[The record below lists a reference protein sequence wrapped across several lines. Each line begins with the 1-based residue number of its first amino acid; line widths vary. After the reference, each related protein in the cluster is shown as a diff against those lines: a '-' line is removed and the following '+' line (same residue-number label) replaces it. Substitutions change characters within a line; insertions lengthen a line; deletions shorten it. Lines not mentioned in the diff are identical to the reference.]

1 MPSVGLL
8 VLCLTLISVGTQ
20 GNTNNIVSKFL
31 ETKQSCLDASQLTS
45 EYCLD
50 MINSNIDN
58 EALELLC
65 TDCREEFVNLVRVCD
80 SEDAAD
86 QLDDACATLGYEKPV
101 TEKPTSG
108 SAPIAAIIGGVV
120 GGFALI
126 LVAILIIAAITYF
139 SFKQSKRKE
148 MLATQAQAP
157 TAPMDALPPPPM
169 YHQELD
175 PGAMYPAPPPAPYH
189 VQQQELDPGAMYPAP
204 PPAPYHMQQQLDP
217 GAMYPAPPPAPYHV
231 QQQLDPGAMYPAPP
245 PAPYHVQQAYNPQAS
260 GYY

>member
-8 VLCLTLISVGTQ
+8 VLCLTLIVGTQ

-31 ETKQSCLDASQLTS
+31 ETKQSCVDASQLIS
-45 EYCLD
+45 DYCLD
-50 MINSNIDN
+50 LINSDNIN
-58 EALELLC
+58 LELLC
-65 TDCREEFVNLVRVCD
+65 TDCREEFVNLVQACD

-86 QLDDACATLGYEKPV
+86 QLVDACATLGYGTGKPVTEKPV

-126 LVAILIIAAITYF
+126 LVAILIIAAIIAITYF
-139 SFKQSKRKE
+139 SSKQSKRKE

-189 VQQQELDPGAMYPAP
+189 MQQQELDPGAMYPAP

-217 GAMYPAPPPAPYHV
+217 GAMYPAPPPAPYH
-231 QQQLDPGAMYPAPP
+231 M
-245 PAPYHVQQAYNPQAS
+245 QQAYNPGS
-260 GYY
+260 Y